1 MLVRGLVVSGGGWHF
16 FNCFLP
22 ESEKGGGDERRR
34 EGSRWWPTVE
44 RRREESL
51 QYVSS
56 SLRGLLLF
64 VDFFAEKE
72 INGTYLNARSK
83 HPIVEDATE

>member
-44 RRREESL
+44 RRR
-51 QYVSS
+51 
-56 SLRGLLLF
+56 G
-64 VDFFAEKE
+64 
-72 INGTYLNARSK
+72 NMK
-83 HPIVEDATE
+83 HREGAADPL